1 MTAPMQSAHLPVL
14 SPGVR
19 MIVSL
24 LVLVSVGS
32 GLVLDKT
39 SLHVDRQSA
48 GSPAEMLDG
57 RDPVLSTQEAIR

>member
-1 MTAPMQSAHLPVL
+1 MMAPMQSAHLPVL
-14 SPGVR
+14 SPEVR
-19 MIVSL
+19 MIASL

-39 SLHVDRQSA
+39 SLHLDRQSA
-48 GSPAEMLDG
+48 GSAAEMLHG